1 MSFRATSRHDRARSY
16 ILTIFISDAT
26 GGIHDFRDTLRIL
39 GTELIG
45 DESSFNNRALGPRT
59 YTGGI
64 CAATGEKTQP
74 SYNHRLT
81 CAGFTCKDGEPG

>member
-64 CAATGEKTQP
+64 CATAGEKT
-74 SYNHRLT
+74 
-81 CAGFTCKDGEPG
+81 

>member
-16 ILTIFISDAT
+16 ILTIFISDTT
-26 GGIHDFRDTLRIL
+26 GSVHDIRDTLRIL

-45 DESSFNNRALGPRT
+45 DESSLHNCTLGPRT
-59 YTGGI
+59 HTGGI
-64 CAATGEKTQP
+64 CATAGEKTQP

-81 CAGFTCKDGEPG
+81 CAGFARKDGKTG